1 MIDIHCHLLPGIDDG
16 AADLDAALR
25 LARLAVAEGISHLV
39 CTPHIQPRRFDNT
52 AASIAAART
61 AFAAALAEAE
71 IPLRVGYAAEVRLDL
86 AILTGV
92 VDGSIPLLGTWRGQ
106 GVLLLEFPD
115 HEVPVGAER
124 LTQWLLRRGIV
135 PLLAHPERNR
145 GILAKPDR
153 LQPFLAQG
161 CLLQVTAA
169 SLAGY
174 FGPAPRD
181 LARTLL
187 LEGLV
192 TVLATDA
199 HNERYRPPRLREPLA
214 LAAEL
219 IGEVQ
224 ARALVEDNPWAIVQ
238 GQF

>member
-39 CTPHIQPRRFDNT
+39 CTPHLQPRRFDNT

-61 AFAAALAEAE
+61 AFAAALAAAE

-92 VDGSIPLLGTWRGQ
+92 VDGSIPLLGTWRGR

-124 LTQWLLRRGIV
+124 LTQWLLGRGIV

-145 GILAKPDR
+145 GILAKPER

-161 CLLQVTAA
+161 CLLQVTAT
-169 SLAGY
+169 SLVGH
-174 FGPAPRD
+174 FGSAPRD

-187 LEGLV
+187 REGLV

-219 IGEVQ
+219 IGEAQ
-224 ARALVEDNPWAIVQ
+224 ARALVEDNPWAIVE